1 MAELYVDSVA
11 HSFGGHSV
19 LNNVYLKC
27 GVGEVVGVLGRN
39 GSGKS
44 TLLKI
49 IFGSIKPNYKF
60 IRIDDELV
68 QKGYLTH
75 KIAYLPQGYFLPQ
88 YLSLELLVNL
98 YVNKYRE
105 QLLAIDL
112 FREHLKVRI
121 GDLSGGHRRL
131 AEALLMIYSDAK
143 YILLDEPF
151 SQLAPLISEQLKYHI
166 RELLPEKGFIVTD
179 HDYQQI
185 LDVSSRVVLIHN
197 ACNYNIGHTDDLILH
212 GYLPAHFV

>member
-11 HSFGGHSV
+11 HRFGGHSV

-60 IRIDDELV
+60 IRIDGELV

-98 YVNKYRE
+98 YVNKYRK
-105 QLLAIDL
+105 QLLAM
-112 FREHLKVRI
+112 KKY
-121 GDLSGGHRRL
+121 GRL
-131 AEALLMIYSDAK
+131 ASCSI
-143 YILLDEPF
+143 
-151 SQLAPLISEQLKYHI
+151 
-166 RELLPEKGFIVTD
+166 
-179 HDYQQI
+179 
-185 LDVSSRVVLIHN
+185 
-197 ACNYNIGHTDDLILH
+197 
-212 GYLPAHFV
+212 

>member
-1 MAELYVDSVA
+1 MAELHVDSVA
-11 HSFGGHSV
+11 HSFGTHSV
-19 LNNVYLKC
+19 LNNVYIKC
-27 GVGEVVGVLGRN
+27 SVGEVVGVLGRN

-60 IRIDDELV
+60 IRIDGELV

-75 KIAYLPQGYFLPQ
+75 KVAYLPQGYFLPK

-98 YVNKYRE
+98 YVKKYKRK
-105 QLLAIDL
+105 LLAIDL
-112 FREHLKVRI
+112 FKENLKMNI

-151 SQLAPLISEQLKYHI
+151 SQLAPLISEQLKQHI

-185 LDVSSRVVLIHN
+185 LEVSSRIVLIHN
-197 ACNYNIGHTDDLILH
+197 GSNYDINNTDDLILH
-212 GYLPAHFV
+212 GYLPVHFI

>member
-1 MAELYVDSVA
+1 MAELHVDSVA
-11 HSFGGHSV
+11 HSFGRHSV
-19 LNNVYLKC
+19 LNNVYVKC
-27 GVGEVVGVLGRN
+27 GVGEIVGILGRN

-49 IFGSIKPNYKF
+49 IFGSIKPNYQF
-60 IRIDDELV
+60 IRIDDERV

-75 KIAYLPQGYFLPQ
+75 KLAYLPQGYFLPK
-88 YLSLELLVNL
+88 YLNLELLVNL
-98 YVNKYRE
+98 YVNKYKK

-112 FREHLKVRI
+112 FKENRRMSI
-121 GDLSGGHRRL
+121 GDLSGGNRRL

-151 SQLAPLISEQLKYHI
+151 SQLAPLICQQLKHHI
-166 RELLPEKGFIVTD
+166 QELLPEKGFLITD

-185 LDVSSRVVLIHN
+185 LDVSSRIVLIHN
-197 ACNYNIGHTDDLILH
+197 GCNYDINDTDDLILH
-212 GYLPAHFV
+212 GYLPAHFI